1 LRLKPPE
8 ESPAQ
13 SRLKSAGGAKETSAS
28 SD

>member
-13 SRLKSAGGAKETSAS
+13 SRLKSAGGAKETRSLTA
-28 SD
+28 